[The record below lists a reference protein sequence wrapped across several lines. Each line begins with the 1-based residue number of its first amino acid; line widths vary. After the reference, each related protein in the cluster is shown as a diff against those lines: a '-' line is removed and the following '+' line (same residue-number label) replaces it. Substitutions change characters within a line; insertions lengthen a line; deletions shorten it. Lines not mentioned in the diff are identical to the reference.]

1 MVSLYLV
8 FSNPSSCRGFCSSL
22 RFETDLNG
30 YYLRAIIH
38 MQQRG
43 GLCSPNCWNIMDDN
57 LESQQSIIATSEVI
71 SKLKEC
77 VYYYCTQSRLQVY
90 CRNWN

>member
-1 MVSLYLV
+1 
-8 FSNPSSCRGFCSSL
+8 
-22 RFETDLNG
+22 
-30 YYLRAIIH
+30 

-43 GLCSPNCWNIMDDN
+43 GLSSPNCWNIMDDN

-77 VYYYCTQSRLQVY
+77 VYCMYTVRSRGCKYIAGTGTETGTRTIDILRGQGLAK
-90 CRNWN
+90 CRTHLKLC

>member
-1 MVSLYLV
+1 
-8 FSNPSSCRGFCSSL
+8 
-22 RFETDLNG
+22 
-30 YYLRAIIH
+30 

-71 SKLKEC
+71 SKLRS
-77 VYYYCTQSRLQVY
+77 VYTITVRSRGCKYIAGTGTETGTRTIDILRGQGLAK
-90 CRNWN
+90 CRTHLKLC